1 MRGRGTVYL
10 TVPRRAMWCRALQE
24 GAIPELDRNPGDCR
38 LRPRTHQRPHTRETT
53 NAGVAPTRLAGRF
66 AWLCALALLAALPL
80 ASRAQTDVSGAR
92 DPDGI
97 PRFPRSW
104 VVSFEAQEHLAPRE
118 FIVSAVEKIRRELR
132 IDEKLRVDATA
143 LRVTY
148 QVPAGTPRDD
158 VVGHYRRALGTD
170 ALFSCEGFD
179 CGRSNAWASQVYGQ
193 AILYGPDRNQ
203 FYIAADRDG
212 QLVSAY
218 VIERGNR
225 RIYAHIEVL
234 QPEHAVSAT
243 GNAKL
248 TERLAGDGFAEVVGV
263 RPRRDGTIPAEGV
276 DVLRNVAPQLRIFE
290 RQTLYV
296 VCHLYGPEAGAHLL
310 ERAGNCARV
319 AADELG
325 EALAADDAP
334 VLIPFAAGPLL
345 PRAGGAASRIELVLP
360 HRQQRD

>member
-1 MRGRGTVYL
+1 M
-10 TVPRRAMWCRALQE
+10 QE
-24 GAIPELDRNPGDCR
+24 GAIPEIRRFPGRDRFPLGAREQSGYWRAGIGGAAWTLR
-38 LRPRTHQRPHTRETT
+38 LSR
-53 NAGVAPTRLAGRF
+53 AGR
-66 AWLCALALLAALPL
+66 LCAFACLLSLPAA
-80 ASRAQTDVSGAR
+80 AQAQTDLPGAR

-104 VVSFEAQEHLAPRE
+104 VVFFEEEDNLVPRE

-132 IDEKLRVDATA
+132 IDEKLRIDATA

-148 QVPAGTPRDD
+148 QVPAGTPRDEVID
-158 VVGHYRRALGTD
+158 HYRRALGAD

-193 AILYGPDRNQ
+193 AVLYGPDRNQ

-212 QLVSAY
+212 RLVSAY

-234 QPEHAVSAT
+234 QPEEAVSAT

-248 TERLAGDGFAEVVGV
+248 TERLAGDGFAGIGGV

-276 DVLRNVAPQLRIFE
+276 EILREIAPQLRIFE

-296 VCHLYGPEAGAHLL
+296 VCHLYGPESGEELL
-310 ERAGNCARV
+310 ERAGACARAV
-319 AADELG
+319 AAELRG
-325 EALAADDAP
+325 GLPADGGP
-334 VLIPFAAGPLL
+334 ELIPFGAGPLM
-345 PRAGGAASRIELVLP
+345 PRRGGAASRIELVLP

>member
-1 MRGRGTVYL
+1 MGLLWGL
-10 TVPRRAMWCRALQE
+10 
-24 GAIPELDRNPGDCR
+24 
-38 LRPRTHQRPHTRETT
+38 
-53 NAGVAPTRLAGRF
+53 
-66 AWLCALALLAALPL
+66 LCLAAVPE
-80 ASRAQTDVSGAR
+80 AARAQTDVAGAR

-104 VVSFEAQEHLAPRE
+104 VVFFEEEDNLAPRE

-132 IDEKLRVDATA
+132 IDQKLRIDAAA

-148 QVPAGTPRDD
+148 QVPAGTPRDE
-158 VVGHYRRALGTD
+158 VVGHYRRALGAD

-193 AILYGPDRNQ
+193 AVLYGPDRNQ
-203 FYIAADRDG
+203 FYIAADRQG

-234 QPEHAVSAT
+234 QPEEAVSAEV
-243 GNAKL
+243 NAKL
-248 TERLAGDGFAEVVGV
+248 TERLAGDGFTVIGGV
-263 RPRRDGTIPAEGV
+263 RPRRDGTIPAEGEQE
-276 DVLRNVAPQLRIFE
+276 LRDLAPQLRIFE

-296 VCHLYGPEAGAHLL
+296 VCHLYGPEAGAVLL
-310 ERAGNCARV
+310 ERAEACAR
-319 AADELG
+319 AAAGELQAG
-325 EALAADDAP
+325 LAADDGP
-334 VLIPFAAGPLL
+334 DLIPFAAGPLL

>member
-1 MRGRGTVYL
+1 MLPDVRQH
-10 TVPRRAMWCRALQE
+10 VPVRSQAVVGVDLNGWVCRV
-24 GAIPELDRNPGDCR
+24 G
-38 LRPRTHQRPHTRETT
+38 
-53 NAGVAPTRLAGRF
+53 
-66 AWLCALALLAALPL
+66 WLCSLALLAAMPT
-80 ASRAQTDVSGAR
+80 ATRAQTDVPGAS

-104 VVSFEAQEHLAPRE
+104 VVFHETDDNLAPRE

-132 IDEKLRVDATA
+132 IEQKLRVDATT

-148 QVPAGTPRDD
+148 QVPAGTPRAEVID
-158 VVGHYRRALGTD
+158 HYRRQLGAD
-170 ALFSCEGFD
+170 ALFACEGFD
-179 CGRSNAWASQVYGQ
+179 CGRSNAWASQVYDQ
-193 AILYGPDRNQ
+193 AVLFGPDRNQ

-234 QPEHAVSAT
+234 EPQVAVSPA

-248 TERLAGDGFAEVVGV
+248 TEQLAGDGFSVIDGV

-276 DVLRNVAPQLRIFE
+276 EILRSIAPELRIFE

-296 VCHLYGPEAGAHLL
+296 VCHLYGPEAGDVLL
-310 ERAGNCARV
+310 ERAGECAN
-319 AADELG
+319 AAALELEPAIASDG
-325 EALAADDAP
+325 PALVP
-334 VLIPFAAGPLL
+334 YAAGPLL
-345 PRAGGAASRIELVLP
+345 PRPGGATSRIELVLP